1 MSVVRVSLSK
11 LRDQALNVGRPTADT
26 SSSEPCTQ
34 LIVNIHICSEP
45 CTQLIVNIHKLHP
58 FTEGQHCSKCE
69 IHITRYSPPTV
80 VQTSVWSGQCVW
92 GNRKE
97 EINKHSSDLTQCQQ

>member
-26 SSSEPCTQ
+26 SS
-34 LIVNIHICSEP
+34 SEP

-97 EINKHSSDLTQCQQ
+97 KINKHSSDLTQCQQ

>member
-34 LIVNIHICSEP
+34 LIVNIH
-45 CTQLIVNIHKLHP
+45 KLHP

-69 IHITRYSPPTV
+69 IHITHYSPPTV
-80 VQTSVWSGQCVW
+80 VETSVWSSQCVW
-92 GNRKE
+92 GNRKDE
-97 EINKHSSDLTQCQQ
+97 SIGVDLVSIVYILHADLCCESACE

>member
-26 SSSEPCTQ
+26 SS
-34 LIVNIHICSEP
+34 SEP

-80 VQTSVWSGQCVW
+80 VQTSVWSVSVCG
-92 GNRKE
+92 GIEKRR
-97 EINKHSSDLTQCQQ
+97 